1 MLRQIVKIDEEKCD
15 GCGVCVPTCAEGAI
29 QIIDGKARLV
39 SDVYCDGLG
48 ACLGE
53 CPQDAISIEER
64 EAAAFDEEAAHR
76 HVERQETAAQVCG
89 CSSEPESAGQVCG
102 CSSEPEPTGHA
113 CPGAASQVLQPAG
126 SVPIAG
132 NDGESPVTLSALANW
147 PVQLVLAP
155 VQAPYFQGARL
166 LIAADCV
173 PFALADFHQGFL
185 AGRTLLMGCPK
196 LDDAELY
203 RRKLAQI
210 FIQNDIQ
217 SVEVLYMEV
226 PCCFGLAHLI
236 HLAIQESGKDI
247 PVEITKI
254 GIRGTIGEVQELEK
268 LQ

>member
-89 CSSEPESAGQVCG
+89 CSSEPES
-102 CSSEPEPTGHA
+102 TGHA
-113 CPGAASQVLQPAG
+113 CPGSASQVLQPAG
-126 SVPIAG
+126 SVPTAG
-132 NDGESPVTLSALANW
+132 NGDESPVTPSALANW

-173 PFALADFHQGFL
+173 PFAVADFHQGFL

-236 HLAIQESGKDI
+236 RLAIQESGKDI